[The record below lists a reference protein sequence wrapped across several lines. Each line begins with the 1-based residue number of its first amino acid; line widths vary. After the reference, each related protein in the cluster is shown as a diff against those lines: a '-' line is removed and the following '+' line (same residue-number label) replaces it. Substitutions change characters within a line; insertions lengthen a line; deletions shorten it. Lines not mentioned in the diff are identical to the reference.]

1 MDDFY
6 FFTIFI
12 ALFSFGS
19 RKLSFILLVVGV
31 FIFLSILP
39 DTGFDYSKYEAT
51 FEGGYLIDSFPF
63 FKTHSTIDA
72 EPLYLW
78 YNSLMSFLLYKNFQL
93 FLSFNFLV
101 CLFISKVAFK
111 GLSST
116 NFYLFWIFLLPVII
130 PTVFYYSP
138 RSSISFFLI
147 LFAFMQLIKGS
158 HVIGILAILA
168 GISIHSQFL
177 LISSLIIFTY
187 FFLHFKSKF
196 QLDTSKKYIILIA
209 VFLVVLLTFINYFSS
224 ILIALLS
231 FLPSAKLATAKL
243 HYFETAREGFRFTSV
258 LSVIIYPLLA
268 YRLLK
273 NIDNLNISI
282 FKNKSVDLV
291 FAVML
296 FAVICYGAS
305 INIAYFNNPHLAG
318 RLSRFSDYVGM
329 GVLLP
334 LSLLM
339 IHKSRWLNPLL
350 LLLVLL
356 SPIFFSTLYHNIQWG
371 F

>member
-12 ALFSFGS
+12 ALLSFGS
-19 RKLSFILLVVGV
+19 RKLSFVFSIVGV

-39 DTGFDYSKYEAT
+39 DTGFDYSRYEAT

-78 YNSLMSFLLYKNFQL
+78 YNAFMSFVLNKNFQL

-101 CLFISKVAFK
+101 CVFISKIAFK
-111 GLSST
+111 EVSIT

-130 PTVFYYSP
+130 PTIFYYSP

-147 LFAFMQLIKGS
+147 LFAFMKFIRGNYVLA
-158 HVIGILAILA
+158 ILAILA

-177 LISSLIIFTY
+177 LISALLIFTY
-187 FFLHFKSKF
+187 FFLNFKSKF
-196 QLDTSKKYIILIA
+196 QLDSSKRYIIIIA
-209 VFLVVLLTFINYFSS
+209 ASLTVLLIFINYFSS
-224 ILIALLS
+224 VLVSLLS
-231 FLPSAKLATAKL
+231 FLPSADLATAKL
-243 HYFETAREGFRFTSV
+243 HYFETAREGFRVTSI
-258 LSVIIYPLLA
+258 LSIIVYPLLA
-268 YRLLK
+268 YKLV
-273 NIDNLNISI
+273 LNIKEQKLLM
-282 FKNKSVDLV
+282 FKTEYLDRV
-291 FAVML
+291 FIIML

-318 RLSRFSDYVGM
+318 RLSRFSDYIGM
-329 GVLLP
+329 GILLP
-334 LSLLM
+334 LSLIRIYNKKL
-339 IHKSRWLNPLL
+339 LNPV
-350 LLLVLL
+350 LVLL
-356 SPIFFSTLYHNIQWG
+356 VILSPIIFGTLYHNVDWG
-371 F
+371 L